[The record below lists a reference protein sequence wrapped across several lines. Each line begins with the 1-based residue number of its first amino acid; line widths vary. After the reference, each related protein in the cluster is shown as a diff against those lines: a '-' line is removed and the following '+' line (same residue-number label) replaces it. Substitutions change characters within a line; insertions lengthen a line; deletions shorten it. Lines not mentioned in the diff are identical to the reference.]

1 MKMMKR
7 FLKRISR
14 LNADSELKKKKKKT
28 NLQPMFCKL
37 PG

>member
-7 FLKRISR
+7 FQKRTSR
-14 LNADSELKKKKKKT
+14 QNADSELRKKKKKT